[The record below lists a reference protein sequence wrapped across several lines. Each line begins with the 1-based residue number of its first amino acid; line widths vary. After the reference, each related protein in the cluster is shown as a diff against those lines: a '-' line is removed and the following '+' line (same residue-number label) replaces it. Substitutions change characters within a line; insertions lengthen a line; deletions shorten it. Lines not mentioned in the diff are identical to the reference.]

1 MHKFKSSDFKFALFW
16 NSEIFLS
23 LLENL
28 SHLVTSSICQQLF
41 PKYDGYRTA
50 NVEMYHPLSHHFK
63 SGDVNGRSVPS
74 LRNTLNCSGRRI
86 SFHSASVF
94 STFVASKGVTART
107 RMGTAICWVD
117 VGNWKA
123 QDIEMLPISSPKTR
137 SIVDSNNGAD
147 AESEWRIWTGRWDE
161 RMKMCDVHQFC
172 FTCWGDRSYNIS
184 CQRIVWNYLQG
195 HSTENPFLSNV
206 FKLSAIFRAKIIFSF
221 MFHSLN
227 TPLSQTQLPRTPSH
241 TTKIYTA
248 MKFHIKSSRK

>member
-123 QDIEMLPISSPKTR
+123 QDIEMLPIRSPKTR
-137 SIVDSNNGAD
+137 SIVDSV
-147 AESEWRIWTGRWDE
+147 RKQIWITALMLKANEEYELGGRWDE
-161 RMKMCDVHQFC
+161 RMKMHQVCVH
-172 FTCWGDRSYNIS
+172 
-184 CQRIVWNYLQG
+184 VLQVTG
-195 HSTENPFLSNV
+195 VESWS
-206 FKLSAIFRAKIIFSF
+206 
-221 MFHSLN
+221 
-227 TPLSQTQLPRTPSH
+227 
-241 TTKIYTA
+241 
-248 MKFHIKSSRK
+248 